1 MVAIS
6 LYKGS
11 LHKVATDVPRR
22 WLVPAPKISLK
33 DFRVLLLRRS
43 KALSRLQ
50 STTEAETA
58 AAAAVPATSNP
69 NPSPADTRASKVA
82 VQIVHTQVEQPNNEK
97 GEERLEVG
105 VEVEGYEPTV
115 TKAAHGVEF
124 PNKLAVESDVVLNR
138 KVDGVKA
145 ETSERL
151 TNNKEDVPS
160 DKEKRIKEVEQ
171 KLVVLNAKKHSLVQL
186 LKQILGAEEVLK
198 GRQSQGIM
206 MGRPPIPLQV
216 DITNDTGSMTRLGT
230 PRVGSDGLSTEAEGE
245 GDDFSNP
252 NMHSRNLLRMNSTS
266 PSPDSQYRKPV
277 HNKVPFSSRTT
288 NMGVI
293 GGTPSSFAPS
303 GQQGLPLIPPPGPPS
318 VCIPGASNITSTP
331 SPSLSGGGTPGFR
344 DAHLP
349 SPWS

>member
-33 DFRVLLLRRS
+33 DFRVLLRRRS

-69 NPSPADTRASKVA
+69 NPSPADIASKVA

-97 GEERLEVG
+97 GEERPEVG
-105 VEVEGYEPTV
+105 VEVEGYEHTV

-124 PNKLAVESDVVLNR
+124 SNKLVVESDVVLNR

-160 DKEKRIKEVEQ
+160 DKRIKEVEQ

-186 LKQILGAEEVLK
+186 LKQILGAEEILK

-277 HNKVPFSSRTT
+277 HNKAPFSSRTT

-303 GQQGLPLIPPPGPPS
+303 GQQGLPLIPPPS
-318 VCIPGASNITSTP
+318 VCIPGTSNITSTP
-331 SPSLSGGGTPGFR
+331 SPAASGGGTPGFR
-344 DAHLP
+344 DAHL
-349 SPWS
+349 SGPWS